1 MTFDPQ
7 LLYSVLIPRPVDP
20 KDLAEAVGEA
30 FGVPTARVGVHPMDD
45 WEDRDPRAL
54 ATCEYGA
61 LNGELAWSL
70 VLYTVEAA
78 GPQPSEREL
87 ALRLARLLDCAALI
101 PTVRISPD
109 VRLAAAPD
117 GRLVHVVVEEPDDE
131 DGPWYVR
138 AAEEPL
144 ADFPGAAV
152 GPLESVVRA
161 WRAPTPVTASGF
173 APTSGESAPAQ
184 AARDLLSAWERLTVR
199 MAEGWPPS
207 RWYSAALYEDDL
219 LTRTRLDT
227 ALEGLSADQRAAARS
242 VLGVLDATYR
252 SRTVD
257 DGGTLL
263 ATALGQPA
271 EALASRPWYW
281 HRHPDPAPWD
291 AS

>member
-20 KDLAEAVGEA
+20 EDLAEVVGEA
-30 FGVPTARVGVHPMDD
+30 FGVPAARVGVYRMDD
-45 WEDRDPRAL
+45 WENRDPQAL
-54 ATCEYGA
+54 ATCEYGELA
-61 LNGELAWSL
+61 GELAWSL
-70 VLYTVEAA
+70 SLYMVEAA
-78 GPQPSEREL
+78 GPQPSEEEL

-101 PTVRISPD
+101 PTVRIGPD

-117 GRLVHVVVEEPDDE
+117 GRMVHVVVEEPDDE

-152 GPLESVVRA
+152 GPLEPVVRA
-161 WRAPTPVTASGF
+161 WRAPTPVTEGGF
-173 APTSGESAPAQ
+173 APTPGESAPARV
-184 AARDLLSAWERLTVR
+184 ARDLLSAWERLAVR

-207 RWYSAALYEDDL
+207 RWYPAALYEDDL
-219 LTRTRLDT
+219 ILRTQLDA
-227 ALEGLSADQRAAARS
+227 ALNDLLADEQALART

-252 SRTVD
+252 AHTVD

-263 ATALGQPA
+263 AAALGLAPD
-271 EALASRPWYW
+271 ALTSRPWYW